1 MVKFRTV
8 SHVVFSMTYT
18 LLCYTE
24 DKRPTMKELNRYV
37 MRENANK
44 WEDIGKELGLALDK
58 LKITAK
64 DNPLDIRKC
73 FLTTLDQWLKENPG
87 ATWRTLEIALTNVN
101 RAKLGLD
108 SVDDLYGKDVYF
120 EFLIK

>member
-1 MVKFRTV
+1 
-8 SHVVFSMTYT
+8 
-18 LLCYTE
+18 
-24 DKRPTMKELNRYV
+24 MKELNRYV

-44 WEDIGKELGLALDK
+44 WEDIGKELGLDLDK

-73 FLTTLDQWLKENPG
+73 FLTTLDQWLKGDPG
-87 ATWRTLEIALTNVN
+87 ASWRRLEVALTNVN

-108 SVDDLYGKDVYF
+108 PVDDVYGKDLYF
-120 EFLIK
+120 